1 MADLVFI
8 LRLVS
13 TRAIYILGGRD
24 GKRRI
29 VPSNG
34 VTSDGFWYVFLH
46 NFSFELSYAMD
57 VVFSVYSK

>member
-13 TRAIYILGGRD
+13 TRAIYILGVRD
-24 GKRRI
+24 GKRRT

-34 VTSDGFWYVFLH
+34 VTLGVTVFGT
-46 NFSFELSYAMD
+46 FSFITSL
-57 VVFSVYSK
+57 